1 MQSLSFPD
9 SNLAMSDL
17 LSNGTIDQ
25 FVLNISVQ
33 ALLSQL
39 LLLAPEDIE
48 DAGTLLLILL
58 IFILHF

>member
-9 SNLAMSDL
+9 GNLEMSDL

-25 FVLNISVQ
+25 FVLNMSLQ

-39 LLLAPEDIE
+39 LLLAPEEIE
-48 DAGTLLLILL
+48 VTGTL
-58 IFILHF
+58 F